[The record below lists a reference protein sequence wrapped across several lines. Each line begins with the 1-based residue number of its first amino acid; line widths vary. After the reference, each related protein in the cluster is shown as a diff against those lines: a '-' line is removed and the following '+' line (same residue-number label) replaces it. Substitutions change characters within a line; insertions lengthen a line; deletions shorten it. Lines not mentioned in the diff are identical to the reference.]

1 MIQDHS
7 IYFQR
12 LHTANRLFV
21 LLFVF
26 QPVGDADDADFVGSS
41 FFTTI
46 VTIDVVE

>member
-1 MIQDHS
+1 MNGKWSGSRSPQI
-7 IYFQR
+7 
-12 LHTANRLFV
+12 V